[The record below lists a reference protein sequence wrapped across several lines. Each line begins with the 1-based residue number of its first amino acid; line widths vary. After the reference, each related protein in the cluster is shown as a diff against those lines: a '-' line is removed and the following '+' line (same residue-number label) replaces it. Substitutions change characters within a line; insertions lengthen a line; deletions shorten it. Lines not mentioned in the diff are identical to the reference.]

1 MPPAPGSDPPF
12 DPSLLRAIARLL
24 LEQEQAEE
32 RMQRLRSLDRVS
44 VDEGSAS
51 SHPASRR
58 GRRSGEQK
66 P

>member
-1 MPPAPGSDPPF
+1 MPPDPRGDPPF

-32 RMQRLRSLDRVS
+32 RMQRLRSLDRA
-44 VDEGSAS
+44 SADHGAS
-51 SHPASRR
+51 RPASLLR